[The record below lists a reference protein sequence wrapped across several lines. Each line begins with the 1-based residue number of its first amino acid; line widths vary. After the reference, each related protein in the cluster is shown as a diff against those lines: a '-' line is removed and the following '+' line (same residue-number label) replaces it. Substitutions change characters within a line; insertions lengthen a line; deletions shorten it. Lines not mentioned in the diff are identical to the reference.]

1 MHAPRHWP
9 TLLMTL
15 ALATAPRALAAQS
28 SPPTSSGSSETTTT
42 GPCDP
47 VEAEA
52 DALAQALAR
61 CEGDVRERD
70 GRLAAGAGRTRAD
83 AAIIAGLRVEVEDVR
98 VDLRSRPSVAGVV
111 GRTLATSCLVGIA
124 VAGARYTLTETVDVW
139 LLVVSGA
146 QCVGAGVAL
155 GWGE

>member
-28 SPPTSSGSSETTTT
+28 SPPTSSGSSETTRR
-42 GPCDP
+42 CDP

-52 DALAQALAR
+52 DALAKALAR